1 MEFYIKLLQMLV
13 KPRFAFFNV
22 LGGKK
27 AMHAAQVIPM
37 PWLRS
42 ILCFSIVDSLS
53 RVKVP
58 TLIWKAC
65 TKSIETI
72 QYVLT

>member
-1 MEFYIKLLQMLV
+1 MEFYIKLLQMLL
-13 KPRFAFFNV
+13 KPRISFFNV

-37 PWLRS
+37 PWLLS
-42 ILCFSIVDSLS
+42 ILCFNIVDSLS

-65 TKSIETI
+65 TECTKTI